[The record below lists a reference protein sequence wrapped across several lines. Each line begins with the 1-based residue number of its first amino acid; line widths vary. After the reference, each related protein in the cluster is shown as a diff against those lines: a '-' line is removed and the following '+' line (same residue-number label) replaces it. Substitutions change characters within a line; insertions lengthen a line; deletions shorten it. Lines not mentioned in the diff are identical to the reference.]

1 MFFAVDFL
9 AVAVFFLGQLG
20 TLGLGDFAVG
30 LGGGDVIVQFGFT
43 LFQIG
48 GFLAGECT
56 GSLAGLDAFFLVG
69 GALVDHR
76 RVGAGGRGG
85 SLGENRGDD
94 HAGKQC
100 CNESFGIHRLS

>member
-76 RVGAGGRGG
+76 RVGAGGPGG
-85 SLGENRGDD
+85 SLG
-94 HAGKQC
+94 GKPGACYPAEQR
-100 CNESFGIHRLS
+100 CNQNY